1 MVGSPILA
9 IGVPAPLING
19 NRSRSCG
26 KGCLP
31 LLLFDLAELARLRL
45 GMSLK
50 NDLNLLD
57 LLLLLVFLAHQSI
70 LFYLYVANIE
80 NHMSLSDLPQVPMK
94 VLNLLTLLLHRFLL
108 SNYRLLLRHKVLLQV
123 LHFL

>member
-1 MVGSPILA
+1 MVGSPLLA

-26 KGCLP
+26 KGYLP

-57 LLLLLVFLAHQSI
+57 LLLLLVFLAH
-70 LFYLYVANIE
+70 
-80 NHMSLSDLPQVPMK
+80 
-94 VLNLLTLLLHRFLL
+94 
-108 SNYRLLLRHKVLLQV
+108 
-123 LHFL
+123 